1 MNLYHVWER
10 EVVSMGRYL
19 VGVVGDELLQAVVK
33 HQLFLT
39 SKGRNNVLQSACNI
53 LGQHELYPD
62 LLEKW
67 RRREQ
72 TPLAKEGIQQLAVAQ
87 AVQLVDKL
95 TSKGIHGV
103 LYHQTSEG
111 EGYDTEGSFAW
122 LTMDGFEQRPKGW

>member
-62 LLEKW
+62 CW
-67 RRREQ
+67 R
-72 TPLAKEGIQQLAVAQ
+72 
-87 AVQLVDKL
+87 
-95 TSKGIHGV
+95 S
-103 LYHQTSEG
+103 G
-111 EGYDTEGSFAW
+111 EGGN
-122 LTMDGFEQRPKGW
+122 RPLLPKREYNS